1 MKLIRVP
8 DDLVSKLLIA
18 SNRRG
23 EPLIRYVTEIL
34 EKGVTADE
42 LDYSLKDIADS
53 HEKEEAELVQ
63 ESSIREVFERL
74 LEKKLGPRIEEKTG
88 LVSEERAMLE
98 RFLSQL
104 SERSHREKP
113 KGKVNEKGWPKEEE
127 IGTPSSAP
135 SNS

>member
-23 EPLIRYVTEIL
+23 ESLVRYVTEIL
-34 EKGVTADE
+34 EKGVRADE
-42 LDYSLKDIADS
+42 LDYSLKEIADS
-53 HEKEEAELVQ
+53 REKEEAELVQ

-74 LEKKLGPRIEEKTG
+74 LEKKLGPRMEEKSG

-104 SERSHREKP
+104 SERSLRESP
-113 KGKVNEKGWPKEEE
+113 QEMVNEKEWQEKEND
-127 IGTPSSAP
+127 IPS
-135 SNS
+135 

>member
-23 EPLIRYVTEIL
+23 ESLVRYVTEIL
-34 EKGVTADE
+34 EKGVRADE
-42 LDYSLKDIADS
+42 LDYSLKEIADS
-53 HEKEEAELVQ
+53 REKEEAELVQ

-74 LEKKLGPRIEEKTG
+74 LEKKLGPRIEEKSG

-104 SERSHREKP
+104 SERSLRESP
-113 KGKVNEKGWPKEEE
+113 QEKVNEKEWQEKEND
-127 IGTPSSAP
+127 IPS
-135 SNS
+135 

>member
-88 LVSEERAMLE
+88 LVSKERAMLE

-104 SERSHREKP
+104 SERSLREKP
-113 KGKVNEKGWPKEEE
+113 KEMVNEKEWQKREN
-127 IGTPSSAP
+127 GTPSSQP

>member
-23 EPLIRYVTEIL
+23 ESLIRYVTEIL
-34 EKGVTADE
+34 EKGVRADE
-42 LDYSLKDIADS
+42 LDYSLKEIADS

-74 LEKKLGPRIEEKTG
+74 LEKKLGPRIEEKTS
-88 LVSEERAMLE
+88 LVSKERAMLE

-104 SERSHREKP
+104 SERSLRESP
-113 KGKVNEKGWPKEEE
+113 QEMVNEKKWQEKEND
-127 IGTPSSAP
+127 IPS
-135 SNS
+135 

>member
-42 LDYSLKDIADS
+42 LDYSLKEIADS

-74 LEKKLGPRIEEKTG
+74 LEKKLGPRIEEKTS
-88 LVSEERAMLE
+88 LVSKERAMLE

-104 SERSHREKP
+104 SERSLRESP
-113 KGKVNEKGWPKEEE
+113 QEMVNEKKWQEKEND
-127 IGTPSSAP
+127 IPS
-135 SNS
+135 